1 MNDSAGS
8 SGGPEA
14 PDSTPEVHMMAY
26 LLMDNRQTTT
36 TDALVAATAK
46 ELASKNVLNWSEL
59 TMSYGM
65 HMPIIDTAIATLDRE
80 GVAAFFDFHN
90 KLSHEQAV
98 QLIREINIK
107 SWDPVNL
114 EPGFVQYLHE
124 ILCSNVDNGQSGDNE
139 PKLGDS
145 LPKKNIGLF
154 LMRCRRSFPSL
165 DIHKYF
171 ILQEVKRILSI
182 CEEPVQS
189 RPPTPSQSALP
200 MRLGLSRLVSYAQ
213 VHLGLSA
220 IKSYLEV
227 PAMRA
232 DKSLEELYGPKWVE
246 VTSIESYVTKLA
258 NTDDC
263 KEALS
268 LLELLGALKVYQ
280 YWRIKLDRALQS
292 DKEDIMN
299 NMMQSVE
306 LSDS

>member
-8 SGGPEA
+8 SGWPEA
-14 PDSTPEVHMMAY
+14 PDSTLEVRMMAY
-26 LLMDNRQTTT
+26 LLMENRETFK
-36 TDALVAATAK
+36 TDPLAAATVE
-46 ELASKNVLNWSEL
+46 ELASKNILNWSEF

-65 HMPIIDTAIATLDRE
+65 HMPIIDTAIATLNYE
-80 GVAAFFDFHN
+80 GIAAFFDFN
-90 KLSHEQAV
+90 SKLSHEQAV
-98 QLIREINIK
+98 QFIREINIQ
-107 SWDPVNL
+107 SWDPCDL

-124 ILCSNVDNGQSGDNE
+124 ILCSNVDNGQPGDDE
-139 PKLGDS
+139 PKLGDR

-165 DIHKYF
+165 DIHKDFPRDRVSIFNYTFHKDF
-171 ILQEVKRILSI
+171 IFQEAKRILS
-182 CEEPVQS
+182 
-189 RPPTPSQSALP
+189 TF
-200 MRLGLSRLVSYAQ
+200 SYAE

-220 IKSYLEV
+220 IKAYLEV

-232 DKSLEELYGPKWVE
+232 DKSLEELYGPNWVE
-246 VTSIESYVTKLA
+246 VTRIESYVTKLS

-280 YWRIKLDRALQS
+280 YWRMKMDRALQS
-292 DKEDIMN
+292 DKEDVMN
-299 NMMQSVE
+299 EMMQSVE

>member
-1 MNDSAGS
+1 MNDSASS
-8 SGGPEA
+8 SGWLEA
-14 PDSTPEVHMMAY
+14 PDSTLEVRMVAY
-26 LLMDNRQTTT
+26 LLMENRETFK
-36 TDALVAATAK
+36 TDPLAAATVE
-46 ELASKNVLNWSEL
+46 ELASKNILNWSEF

-65 HMPIIDTAIATLDRE
+65 HMPIIDTAIATLNCE
-80 GVAAFFDFHN
+80 GIAAFFDFN
-90 KLSHEQAV
+90 SKLSHEQAV
-98 QLIREINIK
+98 QFIREINIQ
-107 SWDPVNL
+107 SWDPVDL

-139 PKLGDS
+139 SKLGDS

-154 LMRCRRSFPSL
+154 LFRCRRSFPSL
-165 DIHKYF
+165 DIHKDF
-171 ILQEVKRILSI
+171 ILQEVKRILSA

-189 RPPTPSQSALP
+189 RPPTSPQSDLP
-200 MRLGLSRLVSYAQ
+200 MRLRLSRLVSYAE

-220 IKSYLEV
+220 IKAYLEV

-232 DKSLEELYGPKWVE
+232 DKSLEELYGPNWVE
-246 VTSIESYVTKLA
+246 VTSIESYVTKLS

-280 YWRIKLDRALQS
+280 YWRMKMDRALQS

-299 NMMQSVE
+299 EMMQSVE

>member
-65 HMPIIDTAIATLDRE
+65 HMPIIDTAIATLNRE

-98 QLIREINIK
+98 QLIREIN
-107 SWDPVNL
+107 
-114 EPGFVQYLHE
+114 
-124 ILCSNVDNGQSGDNE
+124 SGDNE

-165 DIHKYF
+165 DIHKHF

-220 IKSYLEV
+220 IGSYLEV

-232 DKSLEELYGPKWVE
+232 DKSLEELYGPNWVE

-299 NMMQSVE
+299 KMMQSVE